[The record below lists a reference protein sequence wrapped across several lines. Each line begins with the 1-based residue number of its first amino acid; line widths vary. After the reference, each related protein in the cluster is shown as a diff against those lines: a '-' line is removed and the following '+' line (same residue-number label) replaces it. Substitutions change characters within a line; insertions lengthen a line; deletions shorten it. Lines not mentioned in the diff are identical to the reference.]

1 VEKMVSIRDIGK
13 HEGEQVEL
21 RGWIHTKREKGKII
35 FIVMRDG
42 SGFMQVVLEQERLK
56 PDQWEQA
63 KEASLESSIVV
74 KGVAKSEPR
83 APGGYEIHADH
94 FEAFH
99 ITKDWPLG
107 RKEHG
112 IEFLE
117 ENRHLWIRSRKQS
130 AILRIRH
137 TIENAMIDFLNENGF
152 YRFDTPI
159 ITTAAAEGTTTLF
172 EVDYHGDKAYLSQS
186 GQLYAEAGAL
196 ALGKVYTFGPTFRA
210 EKSKTRRHLLEF
222 WMIEPEAAWFEYEDN
237 LQLQEQFVSYI
248 VKRVLEEN
256 EDDLAILERPLEPL
270 MKVEPPFPRI
280 TYTEAVDLLNKNGFD
295 ITWGDDLGAPEET
308 FLSNQYEKPVF
319 LTHFPAKI
327 KAFYMQPDP
336 ENPEVVLA
344 ADLLAP
350 EGYGEIIGGSER
362 IHDYDLLLQ
371 KIREFGLNEEY
382 YQWYLDLRRYGSV
395 PHSGFGIGLE
405 RTVAWICK
413 LEHIR
418 ETIPFPRMLHKL
430 TP

>member
-1 VEKMVSIRDIGK
+1 
-13 HEGEQVEL
+13 
-21 RGWIHTKREKGKII
+21 
-35 FIVMRDG
+35 
-42 SGFMQVVLEQERLK
+42 
-56 PDQWEQA
+56 
-63 KEASLESSIVV
+63 
-74 KGVAKSEPR
+74 
-83 APGGYEIHADH
+83 
-94 FEAFH
+94 
-99 ITKDWPLG
+99 
-107 RKEHG
+107 
-112 IEFLE
+112 
-117 ENRHLWIRSRKQS
+117 
-130 AILRIRH
+130 
-137 TIENAMIDFLNENGF
+137 
-152 YRFDTPI
+152 
-159 ITTAAAEGTTTLF
+159 
-172 EVDYHGDKAYLSQS
+172 LSQS

-350 EGYGEIIGGSER
+350 EGYGEIIGGSQR

>member
-1 VEKMVSIRDIGK
+1 MAVAATVATIGEYVGQEVTLK
-13 HEGEQVEL
+13 
-21 RGWIHTKREKGKII
+21 GWIHTKREKGKIA
-35 FIVMRDG
+35 FIVLRDG
-42 SGFMQVVLEQERLK
+42 TGFIQVVLEQDRISPNE
-56 PDQWEQA
+56 WEELR
-63 KEASLESSIVV
+63 EASLESSVIVRGLV
-74 KGVAKSEPR
+74 KAEPR
-83 APGGYEIHADH
+83 APGGYEIQGL
-94 FEAFH
+94 FFKAFH
-99 ITKDWPLG
+99 VTKDWPLG
-107 RKEHG
+107 RKDHG
-112 IEFLE
+112 VDFLMD
-117 ENRHLWIRSRKQS
+117 NRHLWIRSRRQS

-137 TIENAMIDFLNENGF
+137 TIETAMIEFLNKNGF
-152 YRFDTPI
+152 YRFDAPI
-159 ITTAAAEGTTTLF
+159 ITAAACEGTTTLF

-196 ALGKVYTFGPTFRA
+196 ALGKVYTFGPAFRA

-237 LQLQEQFVSYI
+237 IQFQEQFVSYI
-248 VKRVLEEN
+248 VNAVLERN
-256 EDDLAILERPLEPL
+256 ADDLKILDRPLEPL
-270 MKVEPPFPRI
+270 MRVKPPFPRI
-280 TYTEAVDLLNKNGFD
+280 TYTEAVELLGKNGFNVH
-295 ITWGDDLGAPEET
+295 WGDDLGAPEET
-308 FLSNQYEKPVF
+308 FLSNYFDKPVF

-350 EGYGEIIGGSER
+350 EGYGEIIGGSQR
-362 IHDYDLLLQ
+362 IHDYELLRQ
-371 KIREFGLNEEY
+371 KIREFGLKEED

-418 ETIPFPRMLHKL
+418 EAVPFPRMLHKL

>member
-1 VEKMVSIRDIGK
+1 METVSVKDVGR
-13 HEGEQVEL
+13 HEGEEIQL
-21 RGWIHTKREKGKII
+21 KGWIHTKREKGKIA
-35 FIVMRDG
+35 FVVMRDG
-42 SGFMQVVLEQERLK
+42 SGFIQIVLEQEKLE
-56 PDQWEQA
+56 PEQWNQLH
-63 KEASLESSIVV
+63 EASLESSIIAR
-74 KGVAKSEPR
+74 GLAKSEPR
-83 APGGYEIHADH
+83 APGGYEIHAS
-94 FEAFH
+94 FLEVFH
-99 ITKDWPLG
+99 TTKDWPLG

-117 ENRHLWIRSRKQS
+117 DNRHLWIRSKRES
-130 AILRIRH
+130 AILRIRN
-137 TIENAMIDFLNENGF
+137 TIENAMIQFLSDNGF

-186 GQLYAEAGAL
+186 GQLYAEAGAM

-222 WMIEPEAAWFEYEDN
+222 WMIEPEAAWFQYEDN
-237 LQLQEQFVSYI
+237 LQLQEQFVTYI
-248 VKRVLEEN
+248 VKRVLSEN
-256 EDDLAILERPLEPL
+256 EADLSILERPLEPL
-270 MKVEPPFPRI
+270 QKVEPPFPRI
-280 TYTEAVDLLNKNGFD
+280 TYTDAVDLLKKNGFD
-295 ITWGDDLGAPEET
+295 VQWGDDLGSPEET
-308 FLSNQYEKPVF
+308 FLANYFDKPVF

-336 ENPEVVLA
+336 ENPDVVLA

-371 KIREFGLNEEY
+371 KMKEFNLNEEQ

-413 LEHIR
+413 LDHIR

>member
-1 VEKMVSIRDIGK
+1 VTEVVSIRDISK

-42 SGFMQVVLEQERLK
+42 SGFIQLVLEQEKLSEE
-56 PDQWEQA
+56 QWNA
-63 KEASLESSIVV
+63 AREASLESSIIVR
-74 KGVAKSEPR
+74 GVAKSEPR
-83 APGGYEIHADH
+83 APGGYEINADY
-94 FEAFH
+94 FEVFH
-99 ITKDWPLG
+99 VTKDWPLG

-130 AILRIRH
+130 AILRIRN
-137 TIENAMIDFLNENGF
+137 TVENAMIEYLNQNGF
-152 YRFDTPI
+152 YRFDAPI
-159 ITTAAAEGTTTLF
+159 ITKAAAEGTTTLF

-186 GQLYAEAGAL
+186 GQLYAEAGAM

-222 WMIEPEAAWFEYEDN
+222 WMIEPEAAWFTYEDN
-237 LQLQEQFVSYI
+237 LQFQEIFVSYI
-248 VKRVLEEN
+248 VKSVLERN
-256 EDDLAILERPLEPL
+256 AADLEILERPLEPL
-270 MKVEPPFPRI
+270 YKVEPPFPRI
-280 TYTEAVDLLNKNGFD
+280 SYTDAVELLRKNGFD
-295 ITWGDDLGAPEET
+295 VNWGDDFGSPEET
-308 FLSNQYEKPVF
+308 FLATYFDKPVF

-362 IHDYDLLLQ
+362 IHDYDLLVQ
-371 KIREFGLNEEY
+371 KIKEFGLNEED

-413 LEHIR
+413 LDHIR

>member
-1 VEKMVSIRDIGK
+1 MEKVVSIRDIGK
-13 HEGEQVEL
+13 HEGERVEL

-42 SGFMQVVLEQERLK
+42 SGFIQVVLEQERLK
-56 PDQWEQA
+56 PEQWEQA
-63 KEASLESSIVV
+63 KDASLESSIVV

-83 APGGYEIHADH
+83 APSGYEIHADH

-99 ITKDWPLG
+99 VTKDWPLG

-117 ENRHLWIRSRKQS
+117 ENRHLWIRSKKQS

-137 TIENAMIDFLNENGF
+137 TIEKAMIEFLNENGF

-248 VKRVLEEN
+248 VKKVLEEN
-256 EDDLAILERPLEPL
+256 QEDLAILERPLEPL

-280 TYTEAVDLLNKNGFD
+280 TYTEAVELLNKNGFD

-336 ENPEVVLA
+336 QNPEVVLA

-382 YQWYLDLRRYGSV
+382 YQWYLDLRKYGSV

-413 LEHIR
+413 LDHIR